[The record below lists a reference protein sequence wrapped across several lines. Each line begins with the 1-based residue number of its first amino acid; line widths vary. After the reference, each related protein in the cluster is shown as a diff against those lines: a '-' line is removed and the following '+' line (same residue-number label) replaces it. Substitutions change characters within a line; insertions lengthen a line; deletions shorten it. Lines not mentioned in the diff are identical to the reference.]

1 MFELLHEVLVN
12 SYGLKS
18 TTKMSSREAL
28 GMLLWTLGP
37 PQPVRQ
43 VEDHFGRSMETV
55 SRKFDHVLT
64 CVTRLAKDII
74 RPLDPTYSTVH
85 PKLVEYKYAPYFNN
99 AIGAIDGGTHVK
111 VMVPFEQVGKYI
123 NRKNDKTQNVL
134 AICDFDCRFTF
145 VAAGVPGSAHDY
157 KSVARGD
164 HQVSGQLST
173 STPR

>member
-1 MFELLHEVLVN
+1 MH
-12 SYGLKS
+12 
-18 TTKMSSREAL
+18 
-28 GMLLWTLGP
+28 P
-37 PQPVRQ
+37 P
-43 VEDHFGRSMETV
+43 
-55 SRKFDHVLT
+55 
-64 CVTRLAKDII
+64 LAN
-74 RPLDPTYSTVH
+74 
-85 PKLVEYKYAPYFNN
+85 YKYAPHFNN
-99 AIGAIDGGTHVK
+99 ATGTIDGTHVK
-111 VMVPFEQVGKYI
+111 VTVPFEQVGKYI